1 MLKINIKRERRCN
14 FTELVSQKMAELMT
28 NIFGKRKLLINDRA
42 MFNFCKIIR
51 TAKSWVNL
59 KDPRVLV
66 NVIYKSFSL
75 L

>member
-1 MLKINIKRERRCN
+1 
-14 FTELVSQKMAELMT
+14 MT

-51 TAKSWVNL
+51 TARSWVNL

-66 NVIYKSFSL
+66 NVIYKGFSL